1 MTRSMDP
8 ILRFQKTLNQ
18 FFKPNNGFIF
28 NGRTEPNTSRM
39 MKEFEI
45 RADYNRDTIV
55 IYQSYN
61 EQIAKSAVMNQKF
74 SAPFSFKRMTWIKPS
89 FLWMMERSNY
99 GQKSGQECTLAIHIK
114 REAWEKVLGKAILT
128 SPEKRVYPDPGIWE
142 KDFENA
148 EVYVQWDPERNIK
161 GNKLEY
167 RSIQVGISRYLIEE
181 FNNEWIVKIED
192 YTPLV
197 KKILHFTKSGAY
209 DKAKKLLP
217 IEKLYPLSTELAHK
231 IGAII

>member
-1 MTRSMDP
+1 MDHIP
-8 ILRFQKTLNQ
+8 NIQKTLNK
-18 FFKPNNGFIF
+18 FFKRNNGFIF
-28 NGRTEPNTSRM
+28 SDKNRAEYNTM

-45 RADYNRDTIV
+45 RADYGRDTIV

-74 SAPFSFKRMTWIKPS
+74 SAPFSFNRMTWIKPS

-114 REAWEKVLGKAILT
+114 REAWEKALSKAVLT
-128 SPEKRVYPDPGIWE
+128 SPEKRVYPNPGTWE
-142 KDFENA
+142 KEFKKA
-148 EVYVQWDPERNIK
+148 EVHVQWDPERNIK
-161 GNKLEY
+161 GNKLAY

-197 KKILHFTKSGAY
+197 KKILNLTKLGEY

-217 IEKLYPLSTELAHK
+217 IEKLYPLPAELALT
-231 IGAII
+231 IGVSI

>member
-1 MTRSMDP
+1 MRSTDHIP
-8 ILRFQKTLNQ
+8 HIQKTLNK
-18 FFKPNNGFIF
+18 FYKPNNGFIF
-28 NGRTEPNTSRM
+28 SDKNRAEYNTM

-74 SAPFSFKRMTWIKPS
+74 SAPFSFNRMTWIKPS

-114 REAWEKVLGKAILT
+114 REAWEKALSKAVLT
-128 SPEKRVYPDPGIWE
+128 SPEKRVYPNPGSWE
-142 KDFENA
+142 KEFKKA
-148 EVYVQWDPERNIK
+148 EVHVQWDPERSIK
-161 GNKLEY
+161 GNKLAY

-192 YTPLV
+192 YTSLV
-197 KKILHFTKSGAY
+197 KKILNLTKLGEY

-217 IEKLYPLSTELAHK
+217 IEKLYPLPAELALT
-231 IGAII
+231 IGASI

>member
-1 MTRSMDP
+1 MRSTDHIP
-8 ILRFQKTLNQ
+8 HIQKTLNK
-18 FFKPNNGFIF
+18 FYKPNNGFIF
-28 NGRTEPNTSRM
+28 SDKNRAEYNTM

-45 RADYNRDTIV
+45 RADYDRDTIV

-74 SAPFSFKRMTWIKPS
+74 SAPFSFNRMTWIKPS

-114 REAWEKVLGKAILT
+114 REAWEKALSKAVLT
-128 SPEKRVYPDPGIWE
+128 SPEKRVYPNPGTWE
-142 KDFENA
+142 KEFKKA
-148 EVYVQWDPERNIK
+148 EVHVQWDPERNIK
-161 GNKLEY
+161 GNKLAY

-192 YTPLV
+192 YTSLV
-197 KKILHFTKSGAY
+197 KKILNLTKLGEY

-217 IEKLYPLSTELAHK
+217 IEKLYPLPTELALT
-231 IGAII
+231 IGASI

>member
-1 MTRSMDP
+1 
-8 ILRFQKTLNQ
+8 
-18 FFKPNNGFIF
+18 
-28 NGRTEPNTSRM
+28 M

-45 RADYNRDTIV
+45 RADYNRDNIV
-55 IYQSYN
+55 VYQSYN
-61 EQIAKSAVMNQKF
+61 DQIAKPAMINQKF
-74 SAPFSFKRMTWIKPS
+74 SAPFSFNRMTWIKPS

-114 REAWEKVLGKAILT
+114 REAWEKALSKAILT
-128 SPEKRVYPDPGIWE
+128 SPEKRVYPNPGIWE
-142 KDFENA
+142 KDFESA

-161 GNKLEY
+161 GNKLAY

-181 FNNEWIVKIED
+181 FNEEWIVKIED

-217 IEKLYPLSTELAHK
+217 TEKIYPLSSKLAQT

>member
-1 MTRSMDP
+1 MRSTDHIP
-8 ILRFQKTLNQ
+8 HIQKTLNK
-18 FFKPNNGFIF
+18 FYKPNNGFIF
-28 NGRTEPNTSRM
+28 SDKNRAEYNTM

-45 RADYNRDTIV
+45 RADYGRDTIV

-74 SAPFSFKRMTWIKPS
+74 SAPFSFNRMTWIKPS

-114 REAWEKVLGKAILT
+114 REAWEKALSKAVLT
-128 SPEKRVYPDPGIWE
+128 SPEKRVYPNPGTWE
-142 KDFENA
+142 KEFKKA
-148 EVYVQWDPERNIK
+148 EVHVQWDPERNIK
-161 GNKLEY
+161 GNKLAY

-197 KKILHFTKSGAY
+197 KKILSLTKLGEY

-217 IEKLYPLSTELAHK
+217 NEKVYPLPTELALT
-231 IGAII
+231 IGASI

>member
-1 MTRSMDP
+1 
-8 ILRFQKTLNQ
+8 
-18 FFKPNNGFIF
+18 
-28 NGRTEPNTSRM
+28 

-55 IYQSYN
+55 VYQAYN
-61 EQIAKSAVMNQKF
+61 DQIAKPAMINQKF
-74 SAPFSFKRMTWIKPS
+74 SAPFSFSRMTWIKPS

-114 REAWEKVLGKAILT
+114 REAWEKALSKAILT
-128 SPEKRVYPDPGIWE
+128 SPEKRVYPNPGIWE
-142 KDFENA
+142 KDFEKA

-161 GNKLEY
+161 GNKLAY

-181 FNNEWIVKIED
+181 FNEEWIVKIED

-217 IEKLYPLSTELAHK
+217 TEKIYPLSSKLAQT
-231 IGAII
+231 IGAAI

>member
-1 MTRSMDP
+1 
-8 ILRFQKTLNQ
+8 
-18 FFKPNNGFIF
+18 
-28 NGRTEPNTSRM
+28 M

-45 RADYNRDTIV
+45 RADFNKDTIV

-99 GQKSGQECTLAIHIK
+99 GQKSGQECTLVIHIK